1 MIKPIECKKGDK
13 LYCIYLDES
22 CLPDAETM
30 KEMKAAGYRFYQEGK
45 MYKPIKKEQNN
56 TKLT

>member
-1 MIKPIECKKGDK
+1 MMKPIECKKGDK

-22 CLPDAETM
+22 CLPDTETM
-30 KEMKAAGYRFYQEGK
+30 KDMKAAGYRFYQDGK

-56 TKLT
+56 TK